1 MFPIRSRRLPEHRF
15 RSHIRFENVS
25 SNVMTAQSASR
36 TLFFFEKPSAMRQ
49 LKRFFKSPTTIC
61 VSAEGH
67 LLTTQEPGDIQAE
80 WKPWRFDALPI
91 LLERIPVPYGTS
103 RSGQSHKP

>member
-25 SNVMTAQSASR
+25 SNVMTAQSAGR

-49 LKRFFKSPTTIC
+49 LQRFFKSPNTVC
-61 VSAEGH
+61 VAAEGH
-67 LLTTQEPGDIQAE
+67 LLKAEEPGSIRPE
-80 WKPWRFDALPI
+80 WKTWRFEALPI
-91 LLERIPVPYGTS
+91 VVESIPVGYGAN
-103 RSGQSHKP
+103 RSGQ